1 MEGKGPAP
9 APANLP
15 WNTLPGLRSCSPW
28 GEGRLGVEVLAGGQ
42 GGCLAL
48 GTSSGTKGP
57 WGLPQGLQSKD
68 VHFRGH
74 PMTQV
79 FLQIESPSQ
88 APSADNRR
96 HPLNRPMVFPPRAR
110 RKQELPGPLSGSHR
124 QPVTP
129 VHCPSR
135 WPGCPCTPKTGLCK
149 VPCVP
154 QSCLMPVEVCAHEQ
168 SVCMGEAIPGAHQPC
183 PP

>member
-88 APSADNRR
+88 APGADNRR
-96 HPLNRPMVFPPRAR
+96 HPLNRPMVFPPRAGNR
-110 RKQELPGPLSGSHR
+110 NSQGPCQAATGSQSHR
-124 QPVTP
+124 FIAQAD
-129 VHCPSR
+129 
-135 WPGCPCTPKTGLCK
+135 GLAAH
-149 VPCVP
+149 VP
-154 QSCLMPVEVCAHEQ
+154 QRQASARFLVFPSPA
-168 SVCMGEAIPGAHQPC
+168 
-183 PP
+183 